1 MEQIL
6 LFKFLIILII
16 LIFMVQTINKRY
28 IVLKEF
34 LSYGLL
40 ISAAILTCY
49 LIYLNNYFK
58 DIIEVS
64 LWITLMTCYLF
75 FWMEMGIN
83 DTKLVKVS
91 CNAFAII
98 LIILIIFFI

>member
-49 LIYLNNYFK
+49 LVYLNDNFK
-58 DIIEVS
+58 GIIEVFLWVS
-64 LWITLMTCYLF
+64 LMICSLL
-75 FWMEMGIN
+75 FWMGMDIN

-91 CNAFAII
+91 CNAFATI

>member
-16 LIFMVQTINKRY
+16 LIFMVQTINKRFR
-28 IVLKEF
+28 VLKEF

-40 ISAAILTCY
+40 LSAAVLTCY
-49 LIYLNNYFK
+49 LVYLNNHFK
-58 DIIEVS
+58 DIIEVF
-64 LWITLMTCYLF
+64 LWIALITCSLF
-75 FWMEMGIN
+75 FWMGMDIN

>member
-49 LIYLNNYFK
+49 LVYLNNIFK
-58 DIIEVS
+58 GIIEALLWVS
-64 LWITLMTCYLF
+64 LILSAMV
-75 FWMEMGIN
+75 FWMGVEID
-83 DTKLVKVS
+83 DTKTVKIS
-91 CNAFAII
+91 CNTFAII